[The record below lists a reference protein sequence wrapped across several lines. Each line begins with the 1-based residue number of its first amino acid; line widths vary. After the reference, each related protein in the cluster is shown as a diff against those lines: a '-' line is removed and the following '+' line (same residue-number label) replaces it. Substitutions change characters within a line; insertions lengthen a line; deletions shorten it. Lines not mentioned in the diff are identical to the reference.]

1 MFLFRKYQSKNQ
13 KSPDCITLTLF
24 AWLDLFFLAQML
36 CTLCHFL
43 SSIHFLFLV
52 CWIVCLHPHLSELH
66 QGSLAS
72 GMEYTL
78 LHRPV
83 FPCLDHSSSDE
94 LPHFPKW
101 SRLSKESNFKV
112 NHKALVWKRP
122 DALIDNIHA
131 KKAKIKH
138 WTSAKVHWW
147 DDNKAEGEQAV
158 NAVGAPFQVMSRS
171 FCCHYTASAFRERRG
186 KSNAPHHSTPLH
198 SCHCLTHACLLLQ
211 QGDCIIQVC
220 KTGFLRHCKDLRVE

>member
-13 KSPDCITLTLF
+13 KPSDCITLMLF

-52 CWIVCLHPHLSELH
+52 CWIVCLHSHLSELH

-72 GMEYTL
+72 GMGYTL

-94 LPHFPKW
+94 LPHFPNEADYPRNQTLKW
-101 SRLSKESNFKV
+101 TIKLWCES
-112 NHKALVWKRP
+112 ALMPLLTIFMLKRP
-122 DALIDNIHA
+122 
-131 KKAKIKH
+131 K
-138 WTSAKVHWW
+138 
-147 DDNKAEGEQAV
+147 
-158 NAVGAPFQVMSRS
+158 
-171 FCCHYTASAFRERRG
+171 
-186 KSNAPHHSTPLH
+186 
-198 SCHCLTHACLLLQ
+198 
-211 QGDCIIQVC
+211 
-220 KTGFLRHCKDLRVE
+220 